1 MHSVPKELPAVFY
14 NETNYDYHL
23 ITKGLTEEVKGQFN
37 CLGENTKKYITLS
50 VPIKKKLKIDK
61 KLRRN
66 YKKIY
71 LTDYDLLTKQD
82 LQQAHYQIL
91 LTILLKE
98 FMKLNVQTVI
108 YAILN
113 TQTFRII

>member
-50 VPIKKKLKIDK
+50 VPIKK
-61 KLRRN
+61 N
-66 YKKIY
+66 
-71 LTDYDLLTKQD
+71 
-82 LQQAHYQIL
+82 
-91 LTILLKE
+91 
-98 FMKLNVQTVI
+98 
-108 YAILN
+108 
-113 TQTFRII
+113 